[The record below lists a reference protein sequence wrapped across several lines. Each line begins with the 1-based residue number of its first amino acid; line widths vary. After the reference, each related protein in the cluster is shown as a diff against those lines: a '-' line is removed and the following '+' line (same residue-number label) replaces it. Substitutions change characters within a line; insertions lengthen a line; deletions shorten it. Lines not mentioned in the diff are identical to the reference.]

1 MNPCIP
7 VTLEKYKY
15 NIVLKAGYSG
25 RLVIEGV
32 DSADIMTF
40 MQFFNRLK
48 YYDYYGGKEKVE
60 MIVEGVDGEN

>member
-1 MNPCIP
+1 MNTCIP
-7 VTLEKYKY
+7 ISLEKYKY

-48 YYDYYGGKEKVE
+48 YYDYYNNKERVSMVVE
-60 MIVEGVDGEN
+60 AVDGEN

>member
-1 MNPCIP
+1 MNTCIP
-7 VTLEKYKY
+7 ITLEKYKY

-60 MIVEGVDGEN
+60 MIVEGINAES